1 LLECTGRVYGS
12 TSLKEKRRV
21 LKSSLMR
28 IQSQLNLSVAEVD
41 YQDHRQMVKVAMVG
55 VSSSKGVVEKELQ
68 KARNILEQN
77 VELEILASE
86 ITFL

>member
-1 LLECTGRVYGS
+1 MLECTGRVYGS
-12 TSLKEKRRV
+12 TSLKDKRRV
-21 LKSSLMR
+21 IKSSLMR

-55 VSSSKGVVEKELQ
+55 VNSNKQVVEKELQ

-77 VELEILASE
+77 VELEIIESE